1 MTTKK
6 KALIAAGLVIVI
18 GGLTGLSVANNREK
32 GASVRSE
39 TVERRD
45 LVSTVTASGYLQP
58 KRKVDISAD
67 VSGRVVDLRVEE
79 GQWVERGDLLLRIDP
94 TTFEANVRRAEAILA
109 SSRAQLAQSHAQLTQ
124 ARSALRRAE
133 ELARENGLISGEQ
146 LEQARTSA
154 SVAESQHES
163 ARYGVSQAEAGLSE
177 AREAL
182 RKTTII
188 APMSGRVTRLNIR
201 EGETAI
207 IGTMNNPGSLLLT
220 VADLAEM
227 EARVKVDETEVPRIT
242 VGDSA
247 SIRIDAFPNER
258 FPGRVTQIANSATRS
273 QTSQMSS
280 QPQSVDFEVVVT
292 LDAPPADLRPDLSAS
307 ADIVTASRQG
317 VLSIPILAL
326 TVRDA
331 EGKKPSREDDR
342 ANPRLASGFQGGSS
356 DAEEIEG
363 VFVVRDGKAE
373 WIPVKVGITGDRYFE
388 VLEGLEGGET
398 IVSGSYQA
406 VRDLE
411 AGAAVRDPNGAKKK
425 TSTDAV
431 TDTATRED

>member
-1 MTTKK
+1 
-6 KALIAAGLVIVI
+6 
-18 GGLTGLSVANNREK
+18 
-32 GASVRSE
+32 
-39 TVERRD
+39 
-45 LVSTVTASGYLQP
+45 
-58 KRKVDISAD
+58 

-109 SSRAQLAQSHAQLTQ
+109 SSRAQLAQAHAQLTQ

-273 QTSQMSS
+273 QNSQMSS

-292 LDAPPADLRPDLSAS
+292 LSAPPADLRPDLSAS

-317 VLSIPILAL
+317 TLSIPILAL

-342 ANPRLASGFQGGSS
+342 ANSRLTNGFQGGSS
-356 DAEEIEG
+356 DDEEIEG

-373 WIPVKVGITGDRYFE
+373 WIPVKVGITGDRFFE
-388 VLEGLEGGET
+388 VLEGLQGGET

-411 AGAAVRDPNGAKKK
+411 AGAAVRLSNGAKKK

-431 TDTATRED
+431 TDTATQED